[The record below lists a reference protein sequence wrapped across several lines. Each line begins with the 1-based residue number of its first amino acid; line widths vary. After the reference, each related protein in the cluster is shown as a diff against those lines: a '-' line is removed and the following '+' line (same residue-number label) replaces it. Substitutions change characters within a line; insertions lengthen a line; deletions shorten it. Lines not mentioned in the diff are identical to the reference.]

1 MKKPSH
7 KKTADEVIKIKGLI
21 DEQRKLIR
29 GEKGKFVSLKKLEQ
43 EKELPLTQPVKKTF
57 FGKEIRIYYL
67 GDQVYFSIDDILS
80 TATPFL
86 GKETIEYTEEY
97 ETMRQSIVKKI
108 GDVEVADADS
118 ILRLIK
124 EVQGEFPGPLSRW
137 LKEN

>member
-29 GEKGKFVSLKKLEQ
+29 GEKGKFVSLKKLER

-57 FGKEIRIYYL
+57 FGKEIRIYYI
-67 GDQVYFSIDDILS
+67 GDQVYFSIDDILT

-97 ETMRQSIVKKI
+97 ETIRQSIAKKI
-108 GDVEVADADS
+108 GGVEVADANS